1 MKKIGL
7 FIFSLVVFSSCSS
20 GGDEGSNDPSPKPVE
35 NTNPSIP
42 GLSYPTNNLVCI
54 SNAINFQWNAAV
66 DVQNDAIT
74 YQLQVA
80 TDNAFTQNLNSSTVT
95 ALSKQI
101 TLIKGKSYYWRV
113 KATDSKNASSSYSE
127 VYNFYTEGEG
137 VTNHVP
143 FAPVLVVPTLN
154 SVQTNTSLNL
164 SWTAVDAD
172 VNDVLTYDVY
182 FGTTNPPT
190 AKVATAIT
198 AKTVSVNT
206 ITATNYY
213 WKVVVKDGKG
223 GATVSQVWNFKA
235 N

>member
-1 MKKIGL
+1 MKKISL

-35 NTNPSIP
+35 NTSPTTP

-54 SNAINFQWNAAV
+54 SNTINFEWNAVV
-66 DVQNDAIT
+66 DAQNDAIT

-80 TDNAFTQNLNSSTVT
+80 TDNAFTQNLNSLTVT
-95 ALSKQI
+95 TLSKQ
-101 TLIKGKSYYWRV
+101 LSLNKGKLYYWRV
-113 KATDSKNASSSYSE
+113 KATDSKNASSGYSS
-127 VYNFYTEGEG
+127 VYSFYTEGEG
-137 VTNHVP
+137 IVNHVP
-143 FAPVLVVPTLN
+143 FAPILVTPTLN
-154 SVQTNTSLNL
+154 STQTSTAVNL

-182 FGTTNPPT
+182 FGTSNPPT

-198 AKTVSVNT
+198 AKTFSVNT
-206 ITATNYY
+206 TTATNYY

-223 GATVSQVWNFKA
+223 GATVGQIWNFKT